1 MKIKQQDLN
10 NIIKTDQPVPT
21 ISDNI
26 SIFITEKLKE
36 ENYDFLI
43 EYGSGNSTRYFLSKL
58 LKFEK
63 QCTYISVEYHPG
75 WFKELVKLI
84 KLDFNAAFTSEEQ
97 FELRSWNYEKCKI
110 FLHGK
115 NASPLN
121 IPSELKRLPKAKRAF
136 GGLFNIKMLLHR
148 MRKESRPI
156 DGDYSVTIEDSIKLH
171 LFLRSQMM
179 KDQYGE
185 SPIKEEYISAALI
198 PVTQSLT
205 SKKDLR
211 VVFLIDGGP
220 RSDILNSILDLEERN
235 KNFVPTIF
243 MCDANRSFYSHE
255 ISRRPN
261 GVFLKGSN
269 RTLNDELLYK
279 DIYDSKKANFWFD
292 KENVSSNELMEKEV
306 WFYQAKSKKG

>member
-1 MKIKQQDLN
+1 MESKNKNQIGVVNVNK
-10 NIIKTDQPVPT
+10 PVPYL
-21 ISDNI
+21 SENI
-26 SIFITEKLKE
+26 VAFVTNKLKD

-84 KLDFNAAFTSEEQ
+84 KSDFNAAFTSEEQ

-156 DGDYSVTIEDSIKLH
+156 DGDYSVTI
-171 LFLRSQMM
+171 
-179 KDQYGE
+179 
-185 SPIKEEYISAALI
+185 
-198 PVTQSLT
+198 
-205 SKKDLR
+205 
-211 VVFLIDGGP
+211 
-220 RSDILNSILDLEERN
+220 
-235 KNFVPTIF
+235 
-243 MCDANRSFYSHE
+243 
-255 ISRRPN
+255 
-261 GVFLKGSN
+261 
-269 RTLNDELLYK
+269 
-279 DIYDSKKANFWFD
+279 
-292 KENVSSNELMEKEV
+292 
-306 WFYQAKSKKG
+306 